1 MMAQSAIADL
11 YDRWS
16 SDSAF
21 RDRLEK
27 DPDSAIRESGLTL
40 DDEDLQALREA
51 KFDLSDG
58 SLAERINKG
67 KYVP

>member
-1 MMAQSAIADL
+1 MAQGAFADL

-16 SDSAF
+16 GDSAF
-21 RDRLEK
+21 RDRLEQ
-27 DPDSAIRESGLTL
+27 DPESAIREAGITL
-40 DDEDLQALREA
+40 DDDDLQALREA

-67 KYVP
+67 RGFP